1 METQKRMTTETA
13 YQDPK
18 TIETQKEVTV
28 ESAYPAP
35 KTMKTQKGMTTEA
48 MYRCFIYVALITLAI
63 SIVIPVAWVF
73 LASVKQ
79 NSEFYGSPWAMPKSF
94 YFQNFIDAFQ
104 KANMGTY
111 MLNSVMVTALAL
123 LILLIV
129 ALPAAYVLARYTFRG
144 SKLIN
149 TFFKAGLFINVNY
162 IVVPIFL
169 MLLDGDNFLRSQLGD
184 GLLLDNLF
192 ILAVVYAATALP
204 FTIYLL
210 SSFFQSLPSTYEEAA
225 LVDGAG
231 YFKTMISVM
240 IPIARPSIIAV
251 ILFNFLAFWNEYIIA
266 LTLIPGPNKTLPV
279 GLMNLMAAQKS
290 AANYGQMYA
299 GMVLVM
305 LPTLILY
312 IIVQKKL
319 TQGMTLGGL
328 KD

>member
-1 METQKRMTTETA
+1 MK
-13 YQDPK
+13 
-18 TIETQKEVTV
+18 KEIGMGA
-28 ESAYPAP
+28 ESL
-35 KTMKTQKGMTTEA
+35 
-48 MYRCFIYVALITLAI
+48 YRFFIYVALITLAI
-63 SIVIPVAWVF
+63 SIIVPVGWVF
-73 LASVKQ
+73 LASIKE
-79 NSEFYGSPWAMPKSF
+79 NSEFYGSPWTMPKGF
-94 YFQNFIDAFQ
+94 YFQNFIDAFE

-123 LILLIV
+123 VILLFV

-144 SKLIN
+144 SRLIN
-149 TFFKAGLFINVNY
+149 SLFKAGLFINVNY

-169 MLLDGDNFLRSQLGD
+169 MLLDGDTFLQAQFGD
-184 GLLLDNLF
+184 SFLLDNLF
-192 ILAVVYAATALP
+192 VLAVVYAATALP

-210 SSFFQSLPSTYEEAA
+210 SSYFQSLPGTFEEAA
-225 LVDGAG
+225 MVDGAG
-231 YFKTMISVM
+231 YFKTMIKIM
-240 IPIARPSIIAV
+240 IPMARPSIITI

-266 LTLIPGPNKTLPV
+266 LTLIPGENKTLPV

-312 IIVQKKL
+312 IVVQRKI